1 MANNQKRKVLF
12 GDAATANVYLALQLD
27 EDLYDTDTLALVG
40 GTLTNTGNK
49 PEIPINKRYAI
60 ASGLVQAKQF
70 KVERGTGLARRTRS
84 VEMLVRKDLSDTI
97 DSAATTT
104 TKNLNL
110 GRGATTAAWKI
121 VNVV

>member
-1 MANNQKRKVLF
+1 MANNNKRKVLF

-27 EDLYDTDTLALVG
+27 EDLYDSDTLTLVG

-49 PEIPINKRYAI
+49 PEIPINKKYAI
-60 ASGLVQAKQF
+60 ASGLVQEKKF
-70 KVERGTGLARRTRS
+70 KVEKGTGIARKTRS
-84 VEMLVRKDLSDTI
+84 VDMLVRKDLVDTI
-97 DSAATTT
+97 DSAATATA
-104 TKNLNL
+104 KNLNL

>member
-27 EDLYDTDTLALVG
+27 EDLYDSDTLTLVG
-40 GTLTNTGNK
+40 GTLTNTGGK

-60 ASGLVQAKQF
+60 ASGLVQAKSF
-70 KVERGTGLARRTRS
+70 RLERGTGIARKTGS
-84 VEMLVRKDLSDTI
+84 VDMLVRKDLADTI
-97 DSAATTT
+97 DAAATATPKT
-104 TKNLNL
+104 LNR
-110 GRGATTAAWKI
+110 GRGATTTAWKI